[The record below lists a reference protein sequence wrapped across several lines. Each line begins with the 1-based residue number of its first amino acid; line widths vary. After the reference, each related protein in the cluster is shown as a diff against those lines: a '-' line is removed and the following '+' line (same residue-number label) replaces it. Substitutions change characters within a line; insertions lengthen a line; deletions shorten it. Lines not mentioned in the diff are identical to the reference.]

1 MKTYSI
7 SEAASVLG
15 VDRTTLRR
23 WVRQKQVPAPTP
35 GIVEGILSK
44 FWTEKDMDKLR
55 EYKAASYW
63 GKGVDRRTG
72 KKAKTKRT

>member
-23 WVRQKQVPAPTP
+23 WVRQKRVPAPTP
-35 GIVEGILSK
+35 GIVDGVLSK
-44 FWTEKDMDKLR
+44 LWTENDMMQVRK
-55 EYKAASYW
+55 YKVTSYW
-63 GKGVDRRTG
+63 GKGLDRRTG
-72 KKAKTKRT
+72 KKAKSK